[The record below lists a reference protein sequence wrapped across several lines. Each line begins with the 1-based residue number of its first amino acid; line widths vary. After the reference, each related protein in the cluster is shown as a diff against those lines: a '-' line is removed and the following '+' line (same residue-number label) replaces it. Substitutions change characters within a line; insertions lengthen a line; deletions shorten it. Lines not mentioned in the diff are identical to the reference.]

1 MLCTLLAALGCA
13 AMTVDRVPNVHV
25 ADRTRYVSNPSGV
38 LSDAAVAS
46 LDRQLGE
53 IWKSTS
59 AEVVIVAIDRIDG
72 DMTPEEFATAL
83 FEKWGIGK
91 ADNDN
96 GLLILVSRDDR
107 AAQIRTGYGLE
118 GVLPDIVAGRILR
131 NDMFPR
137 FREGDYDGGVQA
149 ALSTINT
156 ILTDPIAAEEIKS
169 EVEND
174 ARHPDDDGELLFKIV
189 LTLMGFAAV
198 AMTGGVLYL
207 FASTLSLIH
216 I

>member
-96 GLLILVSRDDR
+96 GLLILVSRGDR

-137 FREGDYDGGVQA
+137 FREGDYDGGVHKKRCRQ
-149 ALSTINT
+149 
-156 ILTDPIAAEEIKS
+156 
-169 EVEND
+169 
-174 ARHPDDDGELLFKIV
+174 
-189 LTLMGFAAV
+189 
-198 AMTGGVLYL
+198 
-207 FASTLSLIH
+207 
-216 I
+216 

>member
-72 DMTPEEFATAL
+72 DMTPEEFET
-83 FEKWGIGK
+83 
-91 ADNDN
+91 
-96 GLLILVSRDDR
+96 
-107 AAQIRTGYGLE
+107 
-118 GVLPDIVAGRILR
+118 
-131 NDMFPR
+131 
-137 FREGDYDGGVQA
+137 
-149 ALSTINT
+149 
-156 ILTDPIAAEEIKS
+156 
-169 EVEND
+169 
-174 ARHPDDDGELLFKIV
+174 
-189 LTLMGFAAV
+189 
-198 AMTGGVLYL
+198 
-207 FASTLSLIH
+207 
-216 I
+216 